1 MKKILDNWVSRYFG
15 DEEAVLLALLL
26 LVSLVAVLTMGHVL
40 APIVAALVLAFLL
53 QGVVARLER
62 WRVPHLVSVITVF
75 VLFIGVLLAVMVF
88 LIPLV
93 GRQATNLVAEVPRM
107 VSQWQ
112 QALLALPEQ
121 YPHLISEQQLAALIS
136 HASGEVARFAEN
148 LLSVSF
154 SKVPDLMG
162 IVVYLFMVPL
172 MVFFLL
178 KDRLELLTV
187 SASMLPDQRP
197 VMRRIWHEMNGQMA
211 NYVRGK
217 AMEIL
222 IVGVTVYIAFLI
234 LGVNYAALLALL
246 VGLSVVIPYIG
257 AVVVTIPVAM
267 VGYFQWGWG
276 GDFFWLMGIYGVIQF
291 LDGNLLVPLLFSEAV
306 NLHPVFIIL
315 AVLVFGAFWGL
326 WGVFFAI
333 PLATLIKALYNAWP
347 RTGEE
352 TIAGAEGK

>member
-1 MKKILDNWVSRYFG
+1 MKKILNSWVERYFG
-15 DEEAVLLALLL
+15 DEEAVLLALMLL
-26 LVSLVAVLTMGHVL
+26 ASLVVVLTMGEVL
-40 APIVAALVLAFLL
+40 APIVAALVFAFLL
-53 QGVVARLER
+53 QGVVARLEC
-62 WRVPHLVSVITVF
+62 WRVPHLVAVITVF
-75 VLFIGVLLAVMVF
+75 VFFVSLLLAVFVF
-88 LIPLV
+88 LVPLV

-107 VSQWQ
+107 ASQWQ
-112 QALLALPEQ
+112 QALLALPQQ
-121 YPHLISEQQLAALIS
+121 YPHLISEQQLASIMQ
-136 HASGEVARFAEN
+136 HASGQMAEFAET
-148 LLSVSF
+148 LLSASF
-154 SKVPDLMG
+154 SNVPNLMS
-162 IVVYLFMVPL
+162 ILVYLFVVPL

-178 KDRLELLTV
+178 KDRIELLNI
-187 SASMLPDQRP
+187 SASILPDERP
-197 VMRRIWHEMNGQMA
+197 VMRRIWLEMNHQMA

-217 AMEIL
+217 AVEIV

-257 AVVVTIPVAM
+257 AAVVTIPVAM

-276 GDFFWLMGIYGVIQF
+276 GEFFWLMAVYGIIQF

-347 RTGEE
+347 RTEQGM
-352 TIAGAEGK
+352 A